1 MKKLVNT
8 YKNKIILFL
17 ILSSSNLIFAQE
29 IKTFSNLNEV
39 LDYSK
44 TQNFMFENAKFQ
56 SQLAVLVKKTAIGN
70 VINPKINTSIQVQ
83 DNINLPIS
91 YLPAEAFGGA
101 SGTYKEVQIGQ
112 QYVSTFNIQPQFDII
127 NLSSFAQIKS
137 AKINQQLVDNQ
148 NKINEQNL
156 YEKIT
161 GVYFNIL
168 SFKAQKEVVEE
179 NILIAENILE
189 IISEKNKEGIARKQ
203 EVNEAEVNL
212 ILLQDKLEQLEMNIK
227 IQYEILNLFFENKIK
242 GNLTQ
247 TIWEYKNETFI
258 TVNDNNLQNR
268 SSELQ
273 TQLALQ
279 EYQSLRRQNYPTLS
293 FISSFNWQNLS
304 NDQFFSPLSNWQNF
318 NYIGLK
324 LGWELPTIQRLSNIK
339 TKKIHIEILQKTNEQ
354 IKVETESKKEQLDLE
369 FQKSIKQLINFQKVF
384 EFKKDTYEK
393 NFNQFREGVL
403 PLDKLLIAQN
413 DMIISKLNIVSAL
426 TNIGFNKSK
435 IEINNIF

>member
-29 IKTFSNLNEV
+29 IKSFSNLNEV

-56 SQLAVLVKKTAIGN
+56 SQLAVLAKKTAIGN

>member
-56 SQLAVLVKKTAIGN
+56 SQLAVLAKKTAIGN

>member
-1 MKKLVNT
+1 
-8 YKNKIILFL
+8 
-17 ILSSSNLIFAQE
+17 
-29 IKTFSNLNEV
+29 
-39 LDYSK
+39 
-44 TQNFMFENAKFQ
+44 
-56 SQLAVLVKKTAIGN
+56 
-70 VINPKINTSIQVQ
+70 
-83 DNINLPIS
+83 
-91 YLPAEAFGGA
+91 
-101 SGTYKEVQIGQ
+101 
-112 QYVSTFNIQPQFDII
+112 
-127 NLSSFAQIKS
+127 
-137 AKINQQLVDNQ
+137 
-148 NKINEQNL
+148 
-156 YEKIT
+156 
-161 GVYFNIL
+161 
-168 SFKAQKEVVEE
+168 
-179 NILIAENILE
+179 LIAENILE